1 MSTMEAKDI
10 HEIRKQIEMLNLTI
24 QGDKSIGIDG
34 LVVML
39 NNIADSLE
47 KHRQESK
54 NNFSE
59 FKTTIVTDNLKNYK
73 HFDERLR
80 PLEKSHKE
88 QAKNL
93 GIVGGLGL
101 VLGFLASYLKDF
113 FNIFS
118 E

>member
-24 QGDKSIGIDG
+24 QGDKSRGIDG

-39 NNIADSLE
+39 NNISESLE

-54 NNFSE
+54 NNFTE

-73 HFDERLR
+73 HFDERLK
-80 PLEKSHKE
+80 PLEKAHKDS
-88 QAKNL
+88 ARTY
-93 GIVGGLGL
+93 GIIGGISLVCGYFISELKEFFGL
-101 VLGFLASYLKDF
+101 FK
-113 FNIFS
+113 
-118 E
+118 